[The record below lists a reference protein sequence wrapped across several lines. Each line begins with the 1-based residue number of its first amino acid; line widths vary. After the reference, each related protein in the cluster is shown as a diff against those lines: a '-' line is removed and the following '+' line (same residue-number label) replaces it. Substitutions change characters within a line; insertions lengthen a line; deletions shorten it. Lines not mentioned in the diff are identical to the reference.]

1 MVPVTAVQG
10 AVAELLTEV
19 SSLPAG
25 AGLCR
30 AGPGVVAG
38 TVRLTVLP
46 SSVLTVALVQRCL
59 LAPGVLLLTG
69 LLSQASPL
77 PSPPP
82 LGTRAPQLL
91 LTELKHRPAR
101 LGHQDL
107 RYGAPVARQAPHQ
120 DPAELS

>member
-1 MVPVTAVQG
+1 MTAVQG
-10 AVAELLTEV
+10 TVAELLTEV
-19 SSLPAG
+19 SSLSAV

-38 TVRLTVLP
+38 TEGLTVLP
-46 SSVLTVALVQRCL
+46 RPVLTVAFVQRCL

-77 PSPPP
+77 NSPLY

-91 LTELKHRPAR
+91 LTELKHRPAA

-107 RYGAPVARQAPHQ
+107 RYGAPVAREALHQ
-120 DPAELS
+120 DPAKLS